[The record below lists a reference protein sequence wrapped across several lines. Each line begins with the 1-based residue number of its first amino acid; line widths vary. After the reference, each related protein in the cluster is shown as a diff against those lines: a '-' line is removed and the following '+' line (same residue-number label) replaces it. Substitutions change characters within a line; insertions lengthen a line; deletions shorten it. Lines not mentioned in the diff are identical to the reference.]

1 MPSDELEGED
11 QQRITA
17 ASMSTDTVN
26 IDAEAYENIR
36 LVYEGQTYRVVRTDD
51 GLELE
56 VVDGVE

>member
-1 MPSDELEGED
+1 
-11 QQRITA
+11 
-17 ASMSTDTVN
+17 MSTDTVN